1 MKGSAEL
8 LSEWQQK
15 QKRYMEAFRDRI
27 KELEKARS
35 WKVISYFT
43 YSVHLAHDRSKESI
57 LLGSYHIHNIGE
69 EPFVD
74 PYICLQLSEDSPFQ
88 FSGKYLYKDS
98 IQKLQMSGAWER
110 LNEADNKTEYWLRP
124 SGKQLISP
132 GEKLTFSNFQMK
144 WIADKK
150 YAGSLNGYTYGEE
163 AKEGIPSLNQINLS
177 GEGDAGG

>member
-74 PYICLQLSEDSPFQ
+74 PYICLQLSEDSPFS
-88 FSGKYLYKDS
+88 FPGS
-98 IQKLQMSGAWER
+98 ICTKIR
-110 LNEADNKTEYWLRP
+110 FRNCKC
-124 SGKQLISP
+124 P
-132 GEKLTFSNFQMK
+132 GLGNV
-144 WIADKK
+144 
-150 YAGSLNGYTYGEE
+150 
-163 AKEGIPSLNQINLS
+163 
-177 GEGDAGG
+177 